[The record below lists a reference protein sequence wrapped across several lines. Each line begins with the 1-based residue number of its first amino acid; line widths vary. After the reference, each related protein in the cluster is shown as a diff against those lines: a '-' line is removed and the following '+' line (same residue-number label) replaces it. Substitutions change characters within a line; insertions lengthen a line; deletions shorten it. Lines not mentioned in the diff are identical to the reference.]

1 MLRMV
6 AYRALHS
13 RAVSHMR
20 SCSSARSGEI
30 VAQAVNTA
38 IRMPTSAFRRAIL
51 RKQSSGGLSTTAHRL
66 RPDRRDLRDVL
77 FKPQPANRHLEAVL
91 HAGIVG
97 VQVAG
102 EAAILEL
109 QAVGILEVDRL
120 GPVGG
125 GHLGHLDALVH
136 PP

>member
-13 RAVSHMR
+13 RAASHMR
-20 SCSSARSGEI
+20 SSSSARSGEI

-38 IRMPTSAFRRAIL
+38 IRMPTSAFRRAIR

-77 FKPQPANRHLEAVL
+77 FQPQPTDGHLEAIL
-91 HAGIVG
+91 HVG
-97 VQVAG
+97 VVGVEVTG
-102 EAAILEL
+102 EAAVLEL
-109 QAVGILEVDRL
+109 ESVGILEVDRL
-120 GPVGG
+120 GPVVVD
-125 GHLGHLDALVH
+125 HLGHLDALGD
-136 PP
+136 